1 MSMRYVAL
9 LVVFGL
15 FLVACGDSGDA
26 ADPDRFCEIL
36 TEIDS
41 LDFSGLA
48 PDEVLEAVGDENAKF
63 AEGLDVVPEEIK
75 ADAQLVA
82 DGVEASNELMLEAG
96 GDFTQIDQAAMETL
110 TSEVFN
116 EEFDA
121 AVQNVSAWRADSC
134 T

>member
-1 MSMRYVAL
+1 MRYLAL

-36 TEIDS
+36 AELESMDRNDLS
-41 LDFSGLA
+41 PDGVLDV
-48 PDEVLEAVGDENAKF
+48 VLEENAKF
-63 AEGLDVVPEEIK
+63 AEGMEVVPEEIG

-82 DGVEASNELMLEAG
+82 DNVFASNELMIQVG
-96 GDFTQIDQAAMETL
+96 GDFAQIDQADMDAVD
-110 TSEVFN
+110 SEFRTV
-116 EEFDA
+116 EFA
-121 AVQNVSAWRADSC
+121 AAIQNVNDWRASSC